1 MWIFSSFEDEMNE
14 NENRMWIFFFLVL
27 KMRWTKMK
35 TACEFLSSFE
45 DEGNKNDDY
54 QKWKPNEYFSII

>member
-1 MWIFSSFEDEMNE
+1 MKAECE
-14 NENRMWIFFFLVL
+14 FFLVL

-54 QKWKPNEYFSII
+54 QKWKPNDYFSII